1 MANEDL
7 SQLKIDKTAGI
18 YQPLKRRKRLYVIGA
33 AIVLVLAGIFFMQG
47 VFTPAVQVE
56 AASVTQ
62 MYPSQTF
69 SLLNASGYV
78 VAQRKAAVASKV
90 TGRLI
95 SLFVE
100 EGSTVK
106 KGQVIAK
113 LESDDVA
120 AARDQA
126 KANLDAARYA
136 LEQAKAEFNDATI
149 TFNRNKELIGQGYVA
164 QAEYD
169 ASEARFR
176 RARAGVSAAEAA
188 VQASV
193 AALQGANVAFEYT
206 LIRAPFDAVVL
217 TKNADIGDIV
227 TPIGAAAD
235 AKAAVVS
242 IADMSSLQVEVD
254 VSESNLQQVKTG
266 QPCEI
271 LLDALPEYRFRGA
284 VHMIVPTADRTK
296 ATVMVKIRFID
307 SDNRI
312 LPEMSAKVAFLSR
325 EVMSAEEKPRT
336 VVNPAAIVDRKDKK
350 AVFLITDNRVIETQV
365 TLGEKLGD
373 MVEVLSG
380 VKTGDLIVLKPL
392 DRMRNGQR
400 IKIAEK

>member
-1 MANEDL
+1 MANEEL

-33 AIVLVLAGIFFMQG
+33 AIMLILAGIFYMQG
-47 VFTPAVQVE
+47 VFSPAVQVE

-69 SLLNASGYV
+69 ALLNASGYV

-95 SLFVE
+95 SLSVE

-106 KGQVIAK
+106 KGQVIAR

-126 KANLDAARYA
+126 KANLDAARSA

-176 RARAGVSAAEAA
+176 KAKAGVSAAEAA

-193 AALQGANVAFEYT
+193 AALQSANVAYEYT

-242 IADMSSLQVEVD
+242 IADMGSLQVEVD

-325 EVMSAEEKPRT
+325 EVMSGEEKPRT

-350 AVFLITDNRVIETQV
+350 AVFLITDNRVMETQV

-380 VKTGDLIVLKPL
+380 VKAGDRIVLKPL
-392 DRMRNGQR
+392 DRIRNGQR

>member
-1 MANEDL
+1 MANEEL
-7 SQLKIDKTAGI
+7 SQLKIDRTAGI
-18 YQPLKRRKRLYVIGA
+18 YQPRKRRKLLYVIGA
-33 AIVLVLAGIFFMQG
+33 AVALVLAGILYMRG
-47 VFTPAVQVE
+47 VFAPAIQVE
-56 AASVTQ
+56 AAGVTQ

-69 SLLNASGYV
+69 TLLNASGYV

-95 SLFVE
+95 SLSVE

-106 KGQVIAK
+106 KGQVIAR

-126 KANLDAARYA
+126 EANRDAARYA

-176 RARAGVSAAEAA
+176 KAKAGVSAAEAA
-188 VQASV
+188 VHASV
-193 AALQGANVAFEYT
+193 AALQGANVAYEYT

-325 EVMSAEEKPRT
+325 EVKSDEEKPRT
-336 VVNPAAIVDRKDKK
+336 VVNPDAIVDRKDKK
-350 AVFLITDNRVIETQV
+350 TVFLITDNRVIETQV

-380 VKTGDLIVLKPL
+380 VKTGDRIVLKPL